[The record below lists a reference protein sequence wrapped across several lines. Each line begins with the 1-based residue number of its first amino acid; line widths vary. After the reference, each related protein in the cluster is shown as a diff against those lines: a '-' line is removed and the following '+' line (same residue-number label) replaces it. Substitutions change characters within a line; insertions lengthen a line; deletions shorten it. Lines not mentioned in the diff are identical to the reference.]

1 MTLSRRF
8 CQGSV
13 EPLNLGRRGPLQSGG
28 EEGWNMRVD
37 AFDFFVAGSGI
48 AGLSAALRLA
58 ECGRVLLVT
67 KKESAESNS
76 NYAQGG
82 IACVMEPGDTFEQH
96 VADTLDAGAGLCDE
110 AVVRRIV
117 ADGPARIADL
127 QRLGVRFSESLES
140 ASGYDLGR
148 EGGHSRRRV
157 LHAGDITGRR
167 VESVLLERV
176 LEHRNIV
183 VHERTMLIDLIT
195 TRWLGLPG
203 HNRCL
208 GAYVLDE
215 ATGEIGA
222 VRAPWTVLAT
232 GGCGKVYL
240 YTSNPDIATGDG
252 VAIAW
257 RAGAD
262 IANMEFIQF
271 HPTCLYHPQAKNFL
285 ISEAVRGEGAEL
297 VDREGRPFM
306 RTYDPR
312 GALAPRDIVAR
323 AIDAEMKR
331 TAVPYCCL
339 DIRHKPQAFIEERF
353 PTLYATAMRFG
364 IDMAR
369 DLIPVVPAAHYCCG
383 GIKAT
388 VAGETT
394 LPGLLAIGECA
405 CTGLHGANRLAS
417 NSLLEALV
425 CAHAT
430 AERVREQKPKP
441 TEAAISDWQYGD
453 AAVSDEQVVVAHNW
467 NEVRTCMWD
476 YVGIVRTGKRLERAL
491 RRIANLRRE
500 IRQYYFDYWV
510 TPDTLELRNIA
521 DVAALI
527 IRSASHRRESRGL
540 HFTLDYPEREA
551 TARPTVIAGRRIHT
565 PSAGS
570 RYASVH
576 TARERG
582 S

>member
-1 MTLSRRF
+1 
-8 CQGSV
+8 
-13 EPLNLGRRGPLQSGG
+13 
-28 EEGWNMRVD
+28 
-37 AFDFFVAGSGI
+37 
-48 AGLSAALRLA
+48 
-58 ECGRVLLVT
+58 
-67 KKESAESNS
+67 
-76 NYAQGG
+76 
-82 IACVMEPGDTFEQH
+82 
-96 VADTLDAGAGLCDE
+96 
-110 AVVRRIV
+110 
-117 ADGPARIADL
+117 
-127 QRLGVRFSESLES
+127 
-140 ASGYDLGR
+140 
-148 EGGHSRRRV
+148 
-157 LHAGDITGRR
+157 
-167 VESVLLERV
+167 V
-176 LEHRNIV
+176 LEHPNIV
-183 VHERTMLIDLIT
+183 VRERTMVIDAIT
-195 TRWLGLPG
+195 TRWLGLSG
-203 HNRCL
+203 HNRCI
-208 GAYVLDE
+208 GAYLLDE
-215 ATGEIGA
+215 ASGEISA
-222 VRAPWTVLAT
+222 VRAPWTILAT

-297 VDREGRPFM
+297 VDRDGRPFM
-306 RTYDPR
+306 LKYDPR

-331 TAVPYCCL
+331 TAAPYCCL
-339 DIRHKPQAFIEERF
+339 DMRNKPRAFIEERF
-353 PTLYATAMRFG
+353 PTLYATALRFG
-364 IDMAR
+364 IDMAV

-394 LPGLLAIGECA
+394 LPGLLAVGECA

-425 CAHAT
+425 CAQAV
-430 AERVREQKPKP
+430 AERVRLEPVKRIDVVIP
-441 TEAAISDWQYGD
+441 DWQYGH
-453 AAVSDEQVVVAHNW
+453 AVVSDEQVVVSHNW

-476 YVGIVRTGKRLERAL
+476 YVGIVRSGKRLERAL

-527 IRSASHRRESRGL
+527 IRSAANRKESRGL
-540 HFTLDYPEREA
+540 HYTLDYPERSE
-551 TARPTVIAGRRIHT
+551 TVKPTVIAGRRIHT

-570 RYASVH
+570 HVAPPHVI
-576 TARERG
+576 REGNTR
-582 S
+582 